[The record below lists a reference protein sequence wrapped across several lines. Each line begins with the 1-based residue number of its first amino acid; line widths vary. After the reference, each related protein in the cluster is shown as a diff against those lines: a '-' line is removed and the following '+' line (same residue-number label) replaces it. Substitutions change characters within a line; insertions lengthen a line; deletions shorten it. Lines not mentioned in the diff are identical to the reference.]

1 MANQIP
7 FTINTEEAILQA
19 VRLRATRDGV
29 TLSEAANAILR
40 KALAVEIQE
49 VTGVQPLAAAI
60 TVVMNG
66 NKANTGR
73 GPVAP

>member
-66 NKANTGR
+66 KKANTGR